1 MVKVA
6 ITSQELIVLLSPQ
19 CFLLLAPQGL
29 FQFPWP
35 CCPAPFYWYK
45 RIIELQF
52 SVELRSRW
60 DMAVKHTS
68 SQQLTPPPP
77 KIHLPWGLSSGAG
90 GKESKKT
97 LGAQCLLRWHCR
109 FLGTPHAIKGSFVP
123 RCNTPQRHLS
133 KGCILNKKQHF
144 PFWFLKVR
152 LLSVMLQFMHLWQG
166 NGTAAW
172 GKKFF
177 FPTLPLLCGNS
188 SGSSHV
194 HKLPPTWCGIIPLA
208 FPVPLN
214 HLFPCIW
221 CVYTCAIIMPFL
233 FTIQHSLAKAKSPSH
248 CTMSL
253 QPQRPRLNKHPA
265 LLLDAFCYFSCVL
278 PGLPKCSG
286 FPQHAQIKN
295 WAGSMAGNQ
304 LIETAEGD
312 LYCALAPQRAGMG
325 QPTRHTCVSGVL
337 QRSRKGGNSSLLLWR
352 TLEKQRSPKLVV
364 CIQWT

>member
-152 LLSVMLQFMHLWQG
+152 LLSVMLQFMHWLQG

-214 HLFPCIW
+214 HLINP
-221 CVYTCAIIMPFL
+221 L
-233 FTIQHSLAKAKSPSH
+233 FIHHPTFTGKGKEPIPLHHVTAASKAKTEQASSPASGCFLLFQLCLARTSKVQWLPTT
-248 CTMSL
+248 CT
-253 QPQRPRLNKHPA
+253 
-265 LLLDAFCYFSCVL
+265 D
-278 PGLPKCSG
+278 
-286 FPQHAQIKN
+286 
-295 WAGSMAGNQ
+295 
-304 LIETAEGD
+304 
-312 LYCALAPQRAGMG
+312 
-325 QPTRHTCVSGVL
+325 
-337 QRSRKGGNSSLLLWR
+337 
-352 TLEKQRSPKLVV
+352 
-364 CIQWT
+364 